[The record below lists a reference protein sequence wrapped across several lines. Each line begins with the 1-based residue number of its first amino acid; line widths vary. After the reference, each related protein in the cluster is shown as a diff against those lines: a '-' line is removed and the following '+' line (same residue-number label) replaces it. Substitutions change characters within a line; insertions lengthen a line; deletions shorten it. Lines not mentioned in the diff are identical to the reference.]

1 MKNAYLKILLLV
13 LSLLVPDARAFPPAP
28 YHELY
33 GMVRDEYG
41 NPIVSTNAIVI
52 LETTTGVQLTTTLDL
67 NLEPGTN
74 YRLPVSMDAG
84 ITTELYKATALRA
97 TAPFKMKVKIG
108 NTTYL
113 PMEMVADF
121 SKLGQP
127 GQRTRLNLTLGE
139 DSDGDGIP
147 DAWERALIEFLGGNK
162 TLADIRPGDDSDGDG
177 VSNLNEYLAGT
188 LPFDQSNGLTLSL
201 VNLNGNI
208 PALEFT
214 AIRGR
219 TYVIEGSSDLRTWTA
234 VDFRMVGDTVVQNIY
249 RAVDVRL
256 MQVEVISSEGAPAP
270 NYFRLMLR

>member
-1 MKNAYLKILLLV
+1 MKYAYLKIVLLAAA
-13 LSLLVPDARAFPPAP
+13 LLAPTARAFPPAP
-28 YHELY
+28 YHLLY

-41 NPIVSTNAIVI
+41 NPIVSTNAVII
-52 LETTTGVQLTTTLDL
+52 LEATSGVQVTAPLDL

-84 ITTELYKATALRA
+84 ITTELYKSTALKA
-97 TAPFKMKVKIG
+97 QAPFKIKVKIG

-127 GQRTRLNLTLGE
+127 GQSTRLNLTLGE

-188 LPFDQSNGLTLSL
+188 LPFDEANGLTLSL
-201 VNLNGNI
+201 VHLSGNV

-219 TYVIEGSSDLRTWTA
+219 NYVVEGSSDLQTWTA
-234 VDFRMVGDTVVQNIY
+234 VDFRIVGESGVQNIY
-249 RAVDVRL
+249 RAIDVRL
-256 MQVEVISSEGAPAP
+256 MQVEVVAAAGASAP
-270 NYFRLMLR
+270 NFYRLMLR